1 MEGRWRW
8 DRHIAVA
15 ADMAAALASARVAAG
30 TAAVAGTAV
39 VLLAAVGLAGRAVG
53 MPAAVALEA
62 VPIVPYRQRRPQS
75 DSV

>member
-8 DRHIAVA
+8 DRHIADA

-39 VLLAAVGLAGRAVG
+39 ALLAAVGLAGRAVG
-53 MPAAVALEA
+53 TPVAVALEA
-62 VPIVPYRQRRPQS
+62 VPKAPYRQRQLQS